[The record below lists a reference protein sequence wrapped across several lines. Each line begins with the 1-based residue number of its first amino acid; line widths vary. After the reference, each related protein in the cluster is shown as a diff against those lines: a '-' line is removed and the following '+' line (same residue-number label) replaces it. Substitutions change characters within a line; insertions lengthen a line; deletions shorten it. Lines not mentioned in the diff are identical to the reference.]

1 MIPWYCVQRKWLN
14 DQESINCTLR
24 SAWRSLVL
32 PITRKIGAGCK
43 QELKGHFANRTLS
56 ITYLTPTY
64 SSHCHARE
72 QSNYLNSPKTDTSKW
87 KKKTLS
93 VFKEK
98 CRRPQWATPFWSW
111 LLQSHSGFSVAHSGD
126 LYVSLSDYCYFIHLT
141 SGDVMDCHLFAG
153 KALRSTS
160 KQNKGRFMPERI
172 QCTKDAQPV
181 EIKGEP
187 CFPLTDLSTQRLSKQ
202 RCKMKILIQKINE
215 RLSWHNTNIYFL
227 TAWWCCV
234 WSAWKRSFYDLDA
247 SLVSLQRQTFRGP
260 EHWQAEASFGLI
272 CNDTLE

>member
-1 MIPWYCVQRKWLN
+1 MQISFLSRDLAQDKTNYVGH
-14 DQESINCTLR
+14 DT
-24 SAWRSLVL
+24 LVL
-32 PITRKIGAGCK
+32 CPKKMTEWPREYQLYAALSVAKPRAANNQKIGAGCK

-111 LLQSHSGFSVAHSGD
+111 LLQSHSGFSVVHSGD

-202 RCKMKILIQKINE
+202 RCKMKILIQKIN
-215 RLSWHNTNIYFL
+215 
-227 TAWWCCV
+227 
-234 WSAWKRSFYDLDA
+234 
-247 SLVSLQRQTFRGP
+247 
-260 EHWQAEASFGLI
+260 
-272 CNDTLE
+272 